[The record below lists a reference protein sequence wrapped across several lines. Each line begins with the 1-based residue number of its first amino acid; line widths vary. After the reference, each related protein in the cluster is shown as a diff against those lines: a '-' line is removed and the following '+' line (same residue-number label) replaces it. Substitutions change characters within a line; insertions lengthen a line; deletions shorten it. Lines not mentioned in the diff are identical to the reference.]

1 MYKNIKTVLENS
13 NYVLVE
19 LEENKYPYQINSN
32 VPIDDKNWFCVG
44 AWDKLEDATKVF
56 KAKYSN

>member
-1 MYKNIKTVLENS
+1 MYNNIKTLIKGN

-19 LEENKYPYQINSN
+19 LEGNRYPYQINSN
-32 VPIDDKNWFCVG
+32 VPIESSDWFCVG
-44 AWDKLEDATKVF
+44 AWDKLEDAKRVF